1 MKTLYLVVLL
11 LFAQT
16 ATAQEKS
23 SNTSPP
29 DLIIIKY
36 QIGSVVQVDVSRT
49 AHPPKIDES
58 HQFEDDPH
66 HYESRV
72 KAELQVQ
79 NSGSKRIKRID
90 WRLLLIVGENSTKQ
104 IYSYGIHSNKTIRPG
119 EKVTLAG
126 WIRNQSINVISKQR
140 KKGLAK
146 ERVDITR
153 IEYADGSIWE
163 GDQPLKTP
171 LTN

>member
-1 MKTLYLVVLL
+1 MKSLYLVVLL

-23 SNTSPP
+23 PNTSPT

-36 QIGSVVQVDVSRT
+36 HIGSGVLGDVSRSDP
-49 AHPPKIDES
+49 PPKLDDS
-58 HQFEDDPH
+58 HQFGGSPPE
-66 HYESRV
+66 YEWRV

-79 NSGSKRIKRID
+79 NSGSTSMKS
-90 WRLLLIVGENSTKQ
+90 G
-104 IYSYGIHSNKTIRPG
+104 
-119 EKVTLAG
+119 KVILAV
-126 WIRNQSINVISKQR
+126 WIRNQSLKTISKQR
-140 KKGLAK
+140 EKGLAK

-163 GDQPLKTP
+163 GGKSLKFP
-171 LTN
+171 LTY

>member
-1 MKTLYLVVLL
+1 MKTLYLIVLL

-16 ATAQEKS
+16 GTAQEKFP
-23 SNTSPP
+23 NTSPP
-29 DLIIIKY
+29 DLIVIKY
-36 QIGSVVQVDVSRT
+36 HIGSDVQVDVSRSS
-49 AHPPKIDES
+49 HPPKIDES

-90 WRLLLIVGENSTKQ
+90 WRILLIVGENSTKQ
-104 IYSYGIHSNKTIRPG
+104 IYSYGLHSNRTIRAG

-126 WIRNQSINVISKQR
+126 WIRNQSIKTISKQR
-140 KKGLAK
+140 EKGLAK

-153 IEYADGSIWE
+153 IQYADGSIWE
-163 GDQPLKTP
+163 GEQPLKTRF
-171 LTN
+171 